1 MAIVQREKRSQGMK
15 TSKALEAPSMRR
27 QRGHDL
33 RINKSSTSSK
43 PVASSAPKASKLR
56 IGTVPRLV
64 AALFVVTA
72 AVLGLVVIQ
81 ISKTFESKLIGG
93 TRTVLVDEI
102 YEFQHSIQGTSIS
115 NLFTATERYIRD
127 HRITSQGAIA
137 ISIVGDPI
145 LGSNGSQTV
154 LRSSVVRNW
163 ITNPPHATEE
173 SQFKLGGTPYLGV
186 GAPIIV
192 SGKVVGVMVATSD
205 LVSQVQQYHQ
215 MVILVLFEA
224 GVALAFTMASGY
236 FLLRRVLNTVGRI
249 TSAAIAISDGDTAT
263 RIEYKGATDEVGLLA
278 HTFDNMLNRL
288 EEIMDSQK
296 RLLSDV
302 SHQLKT
308 PLTIIK
314 GNLELIER
322 SGEPLSPDNL
332 ESFEAAKEEIMFM
345 SHLIDQLLLLGRTLE
360 RDFINPEPVALR
372 AFLADIYTSSVVI
385 ADRDWRYVEPP
396 DIVVDLDAGRV
407 RGALLNLIENA
418 TKVTTDGD
426 VIEIAGVANGDLLEI
441 SISDSGPGVPQGKEE
456 EIFRRFERG
465 NQPYK
470 KGAGLGL
477 SIVDAVARAHK
488 GYVSVRRSSYGGAC
502 FTFSLPLNVIKL
514 DGDLA

>member
-1 MAIVQREKRSQGMK
+1 MK
-15 TSKALEAPSMRR
+15 TSKALESPSTRR
-27 QRGHDL
+27 PSFTGYKVTQKADLSKKSRERG
-33 RINKSSTSSK
+33 SK
-43 PVASSAPKASKLR
+43 RTRVR

-72 AVLGLVVIQ
+72 AVLGLVVVQ
-81 ISKTFESKLIGG
+81 ISKTFESKLVGV

-102 YEFQHSIQGTSIS
+102 NEFQRSVQGSNSS
-115 NLFTATERYIRD
+115 NLFGATERYIRD
-127 HRITSQGAIA
+127 HRVTSQGAIA
-137 ISIVGDPI
+137 ISIAGDPI
-145 LGSNGSQTV
+145 LGSNGSQTILKSPLV
-154 LRSSVVRNW
+154 QSW
-163 ITNPPHATEE
+163 ITTPPKATIEA
-173 SQFKLGGTPYLGV
+173 QFKIGTTPYLGV
-186 GAPIIV
+186 VAPV
-192 SGKVVGVMVATSD
+192 LLSGKVVGVMVATSD
-205 LVSQVQQYHQ
+205 LISQVQQYHQ
-215 MVILVLFEA
+215 MVLLVLFEA
-224 GVALAFTMASGY
+224 GIALLFTMGSGY
-236 FLLRRVLNTVGRI
+236 FLLRRVLTTVGRI
-249 TSAAIAISDGDTAT
+249 TSAAISISNGDTST

-322 SGEPLSPDNL
+322 SGEPLSEDNL
-332 ESFEAAKEEIMFM
+332 ESFEAAKEEIVFM

-360 RDFINPEPVALR
+360 RDFIKPEPVALR
-372 AFLADIYTSSVVI
+372 AFLADIYTSSTVI
-385 ADRDWRYVEPP
+385 ASRDWRYVEPP

-418 TKVTTDGD
+418 SKVTQDGD
-426 VIEIAGVANGDLLEI
+426 IIEISGKAIGDLLEI
-441 SISDSGPGVPQGKEE
+441 SISDSGPGVPKGREE

-477 SIVDAVARAHK
+477 SIVDAVARAHH
-488 GYVSVRRSSYGGAC
+488 GYVSVGSSIYGGAS
-502 FTFSLPLNVIKL
+502 FTFSVPLNVISL
-514 DGDLA
+514 NDDLA